1 VSSTAQFHFAAEF
14 VTFLAAAS
22 GLALVL
28 LRGELLTRSAWARY
42 VMGFGFLAVGAAAF
56 FRGALLGNDIQT
68 DFLLA
73 LRALGLVAI
82 AIGSLN
88 WNAGEAERR
97 TLWLGVSLV
106 TVSLVFDLFND
117 GGMVDGTLL
126 AGAIGMGIPMVT
138 ASRRAIAAR
147 VAAIAAVALLLMVL
161 VLSLSLSAVLVST
174 VEDEALNRLAS
185 RANTE
190 VSQIENEP
198 RQVLFNAR
206 LASRSLGT
214 NRGAELIKIA
224 EALSAGKPP
233 AAQDVTALTQALH
246 AISTEYTDSL
256 PLAYLS
262 KNQVVIAS
270 ERFDTQTWQ
279 ELSRTDAVQEV
290 LLRGDNDTIT
300 TVEVAGGKAVALAVQ
315 RLRVDT
321 KPPPGSTTLG
331 LVLAAEPLDANYL
344 LVHRRGDRELSLALA
359 NRTDLLARAGA
370 LPSTSVIQRLT
381 KQVLETG
388 QPTQTIT
395 GGRFVSL
402 SPVTRSDR
410 RPVMAVVASQP
421 TTFVSDT
428 RDRLFRTLF
437 LIALGGTMF
446 ALVIA
451 ALVGDRIGSG
461 VRRLTLATERLR
473 RGDTSVRADVE
484 GEDEVG
490 LLATAFNSM
499 AVSIEDKTSALRQ
512 AADDE
517 TRLRNRLEAVVAG
530 MGEALVAVDATGHIT
545 DFNQAAEELMGVTA
559 DRARGK
565 AADQVINLTSDDGDD
580 LSARLRRP
588 LPRRWSLSGS
598 VRQPDGT
605 QVPVA
610 LSAGALRG
618 PAAEVA
624 GGVFVLR
631 DLRREREVERMK
643 TEFLSHIGH
652 ELRTPLAG
660 ILGHSEILVR
670 RQLPPDRARI
680 SQEEILKSGRRLER
694 VVEMLEFFASAGAG
708 RVRLRREH
716 VNVRSVV
723 EDAVERWNGK
733 VNGDHRIGRRV
744 ARGVPEVDADPRWL
758 ALSLDEL
765 LDNAVK
771 FSPNGGRIMVT
782 ATPTGNGRRT
792 DVEITVSDQGKGMT
806 AEEQNAA
813 FRDFVQGDGSDT
825 RSYGGL
831 GLGLALVKRVADAHG
846 GDVRLESTPGKGSK
860 LSIVLPGA
868 PKKRRR

>member
-28 LRGELLTRSAWARY
+28 LRGELLTRSTWARTALAL
-42 VMGFGFLAVGAAAF
+42 GLFAVGASAF
-56 FRGALLGNDIQT
+56 FRGSLVFDDIQNEFLLGV
-68 DFLLA
+68 
-73 LRALGLVAI
+73 RAAGLVGI
-82 AIGSLN
+82 AVGSLS
-88 WNAGEAERR
+88 WSAGEGERR
-97 TLWLGVSLV
+97 TLWLGTVLITLSLV
-106 TVSLVFDLFND
+106 IDLVRD
-117 GGMVDGTLL
+117 GGLVDAALL
-126 AGAIGMGIPMVT
+126 VGAIGIGVSVVT

-147 VAAIAAVALLLMVL
+147 VAASAAVALLLMVL
-161 VLSLSLSAVLVST
+161 VLSLSLSAVLIST
-174 VEDEALNRLAS
+174 VEDEALNRLDA

-190 VSQIENEP
+190 VSQIEVEP
-198 RQVLFNAR
+198 RRVLFNAR
-206 LASRSLGT
+206 LAGEVLSTRNLQS
-214 NRGAELIKIA
+214 ELLRVKDAPGPSAKIA
-224 EALSAGKPP
+224 DALKE
-233 AAQDVTALTQALH
+233 
-246 AISTEYTDSL
+246 ISTKYTESL

-262 KNQVVIAS
+262 PNQVVIAS
-270 ERFDTQTWQ
+270 EGYDVATWQ
-279 ELSRTDAVQEV
+279 ELSQADAVREV
-290 LLRGDNDTIT
+290 LVGSTDSLT
-300 TVEVAGGKAVALAVQ
+300 TVDVAGGRAVALAVQ
-315 RLRVDT
+315 RVRLLDR
-321 KPPPGSTTLG
+321 GQLSTLG
-331 LVLAAEPLDANYL
+331 IVLAAEPFDRNYL
-344 LVHRRGDRELSLALA
+344 LIRGRGDRALSLALA
-359 NRTDLLARAGA
+359 TGTETLVTAGPQ
-370 LPSTSVIQRLT
+370 PSTRVVRRLAE
-381 KQVLETG
+381 QVVESG
-388 QPTQTIT
+388 RPARTISDE
-395 GGRFVSL
+395 RFVSL
-402 SPVTRSDR
+402 SPVRRQDG
-410 RPVMAVVASQP
+410 RPVMSVVASQP

-437 LIALGGTMF
+437 LIALGGTML

-461 VRRLTLATERLR
+461 VRRLTLATERLQG
-473 RGDTSVRADVE
+473 GDLSVRAQVDS
-484 GEDEVG
+484 EDEVG
-490 LLATAFNSM
+490 SLATAFNAM
-499 AVSIEDKTSALRQ
+499 AVSIEEKQSALLQ

-530 MGEALVAVDATGHIT
+530 MGEALVAVDASGHIT
-545 DFNQAAEELMGVTA
+545 DFNQAAEELIGVTA

-565 AADQVINLTSDDGDD
+565 TADQVIHLVSDDGDD
-580 LSARLRRP
+580 LGTRLRRP
-588 LPRRWSLSGS
+588 LPRRWSVTGS

-618 PAAEVA
+618 PAAEMA

-670 RQLPPDRARI
+670 RQLPPDRARM

-708 RVRLRREH
+708 RVRLRREPID
-716 VNVRSVV
+716 VRDVV
-723 EDAVERWNGK
+723 QSAVDRWSEK
-733 VNGDHRIGRRV
+733 VDGNHRISKRV
-744 ARGVPEVDADPRWL
+744 ARGVPQVDADPRWL

-771 FSPNGGRIMVT
+771 FSPNGGRISVT
-782 ATPTGNGRRT
+782 AAPLGTGRRP
-792 DVEITVSDQGKGMT
+792 DVEITVTDQGKGMT
-806 AEEQNAA
+806 PEEQSHA

-846 GDVRLESTPGKGSK
+846 GDVRVESTPGKGSK

-868 PKKRRR
+868 PKKRKR

>member
-28 LRGELLTRSAWARY
+28 LRGELLTRSAWARWF
-42 VMGFGFLAVGAAAF
+42 VAGGFAAVAAAAF
-56 FRGALLGNDIQT
+56 FRGSLVFDDIQNEFLLGV
-68 DFLLA
+68 
-73 LRALGLVAI
+73 RAAGLVGLAV
-82 AIGSLN
+82 GSLD
-88 WNAGEAERR
+88 WNAGEGERR
-97 TLWLGVSLV
+97 TLWLGVSLI
-106 TVSLVFDLFND
+106 TVSLVVDLFQD
-117 GGMVDGTLL
+117 GGLVDGTLL
-126 AGAIGMGIPMVT
+126 VGAIGIGAAVVT

-147 VAAIAAVALLLMVL
+147 VAASAAVALLLMVL
-161 VLSLSLSAVLVST
+161 VLSLSLSAVLIST
-174 VEDEALNRLAS
+174 VEDEALNRLNARAS
-185 RANTE
+185 TE
-190 VSQIENEP
+190 VSQLQSEP
-198 RQVLFNAR
+198 RQASLTANFVAQS
-206 LASRSLGT
+206 LASTANLRSELFQLAQDGPARTSPSVANALTTLSANFT
-214 NRGAELIKIA
+214 NRLPMAYVSRG
-224 EALSAGKPP
+224 
-233 AAQDVTALTQALH
+233 QAV
-246 AISTEYTDSL
+246 
-256 PLAYLS
+256 LASVGLE
-262 KNQVVIAS
+262 N
-270 ERFDTQTWQ
+270 QTWQ
-279 ELSRTDAVQEV
+279 DLSQTDVVRQAAGENRIGATIDVVDGQGFAIAVE
-290 LLRGDNDTIT
+290 R
-300 TVEVAGGKAVALAVQ
+300 VAGIQPNGV
-315 RLRVDT
+315 T
-321 KPPPGSTTLG
+321 TTLG
-331 LVLAAEPLDANYL
+331 LVVTAQPLDRNYL
-344 LVHRRGDRELSLALA
+344 LVRVRGDRDLSLALA
-359 NRTDLLARAGA
+359 TRSEVVASAGPLPPTRIVTTLAGEV
-370 LPSTSVIQRLT
+370 LGSGTSIR
-381 KQVLETG
+381 E
-388 QPTQTIT
+388 QTSD
-395 GGRFVSL
+395 RFVTL
-402 SPVTRSDR
+402 SPVTRTDGG
-410 RPVMAVVASQP
+410 PVMAFVASQP
-421 TTFVSDT
+421 TTFVVDT

-437 LIALGGTMF
+437 LIALGGTML

-461 VRRLTLATERLR
+461 VRRLTHATERLQQ
-473 RGDTSVRADVE
+473 GDLSVRAGVE

-490 LLATAFNSM
+490 SLALAFNSM

-530 MGEALVAVDATGHIT
+530 MGEALVAVDASGSIT
-545 DFNQAAEELMGVTA
+545 DFNQAAEELIGVSA
-559 DRARGK
+559 ERARGK
-565 AADQVINLTSDDGDD
+565 PADQVIHLASEDGDD
-580 LSARLRRP
+580 LSSRLRRP
-588 LPRRWSLSGS
+588 LPRRWSVNGN

-605 QVPVA
+605 LVPVA

-618 PAAEVA
+618 PAAEMA

-670 RQLPPDRARI
+670 RQLPPDKARM

-708 RVRLRREH
+708 RVRLRREPI
-716 VNVRSVV
+716 NVRDVV
-723 EDAVERWNGK
+723 QQAVDRWSDK
-733 VNGDHRIGRRV
+733 VNGDHRITRRV
-744 ARGVPEVDADPRWL
+744 ARGVPEIDADPRWL

-771 FSPNGGRIMVT
+771 FSPDGGRITVT
-782 ATPTGNGRRT
+782 AVPTGNGRRT

-806 AEEQNAA
+806 AEEQSHA